1 MHERVKKIYSKGLIC
16 PSYFDE
22 IKLEKLFSRLL
33 VGAVIAHQFKYK
45 VAQIKTKQGLPECTR
60 SVTRSYSNRCF
71 EQTEKFSKIQ
81 YSWNQHDH
89 IIILMCSRSHFMS
102 LRYVFLFYRPSDTN
116 VLRES
121 ITSLKIIFIKN
132 SDIWKFHKNSKLFF
146 HGFDQES
153 IAAKSSRQWM
163 YWDFR

>member
-22 IKLEKLFSRLL
+22 IKLEKLFSTLL

-71 EQTEKFSKIQ
+71 EQTEKFSKI
-81 YSWNQHDH
+81 
-89 IIILMCSRSHFMS
+89 
-102 LRYVFLFYRPSDTN
+102 
-116 VLRES
+116 
-121 ITSLKIIFIKN
+121 
-132 SDIWKFHKNSKLFF
+132 
-146 HGFDQES
+146 
-153 IAAKSSRQWM
+153 
-163 YWDFR
+163 